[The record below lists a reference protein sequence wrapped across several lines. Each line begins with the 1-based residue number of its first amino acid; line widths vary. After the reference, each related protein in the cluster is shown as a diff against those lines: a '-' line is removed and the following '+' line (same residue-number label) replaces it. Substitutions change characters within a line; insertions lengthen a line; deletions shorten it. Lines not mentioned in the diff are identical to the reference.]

1 MPARRRPACALVFAL
16 VAAFA
21 CENQSGGGS
30 GTESS
35 GGGGT
40 GSSGGGTGSNSGS
53 SSMSDSQG
61 MNGPVGGGSPR
72 WVLRDK
78 DGAVVPAI
86 VEPYCLEQEPE
97 GCRVPDIGALPTFP
111 CVHVSMFEDR
121 YVGLVYG
128 VADGSPL
135 TCHPAEDFPS
145 PFTSCSAEPSCGGP
159 RFSTGAEGF
168 GSDRPDAVRTVFRKG
183 DELFYISS
191 SQPVEQD
198 CFFLDPVEGCRKYGV
213 PLQVFPIVPVPT
225 EYVELLAAGA
235 PYTLAA
241 AYD

>member
-1 MPARRRPACALVFAL
+1 MDTLHASRRLAGALFLAV
-16 VAAFA
+16 VAALA

-30 GTESS
+30 ATESS
-35 GGGGT
+35 GGEA
-40 GSSGGGTGSNSGS
+40 GS
-53 SSMSDSQG
+53 SSTSDSQG

-78 DGAVVPAI
+78 DGAIVPAI
-86 VEPYCLEQEPE
+86 VEPHCPGEED
-97 GCRVPDIGALPTFP
+97 CRIPDIGALPTFS
-111 CVHVSMFEDR
+111 CVHVTMFEDR
-121 YVGLVYG
+121 YVGLAYG

-135 TCHPAEDFPS
+135 SCYVTENFPS
-145 PFTSCSAEPSCGGP
+145 PLTACSAEPNCSGP
-159 RFSTGAEGF
+159 YFFGGAEGF
-168 GSDRPDAVRTVFRKG
+168 FSDRPDAVRTVFRKG
-183 DELFYISS
+183 DELFYIAS

-198 CFFLDPVEGCRKYGV
+198 CFFLDVVDGCFKYGV

-235 PYTLAA
+235 PYTLEA